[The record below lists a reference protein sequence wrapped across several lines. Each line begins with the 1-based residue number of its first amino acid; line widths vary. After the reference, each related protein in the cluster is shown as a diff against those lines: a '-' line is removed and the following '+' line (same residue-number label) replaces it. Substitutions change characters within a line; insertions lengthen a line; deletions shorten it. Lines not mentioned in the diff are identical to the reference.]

1 MRFRRSS
8 VAASKRLA
16 ARLNSVELPAA
27 TTIQPCGRACCPN
40 VLNCRNCSMAGASVS
55 DTQFASSSSKT
66 PCAMPVRLMLSC
78 TDAMISL
85 MVYSETVYVLPS
97 YLRSTRRGSPSALWR
112 VWCVMEYDRKL
123 MPHSWAACFTMAV
136 LPTPG
141 GPSRNIGRCISNGM
155 RYAPLSW
162 RERYAVMVSLT
173 CCFADSISIGAC
185 LSPLR
190 APRRGVLR
198 FRSLRAVPRRVP
210 ACWAL
215 RCVSCLR
222 SLRATPPWRC
232 VAFPRP
238 FPFTCF

>member
-1 MRFRRSS
+1 
-8 VAASKRLA
+8 
-16 ARLNSVELPAA
+16 
-27 TTIQPCGRACCPN
+27 
-40 VLNCRNCSMAGASVS
+40 
-55 DTQFASSSSKT
+55 
-66 PCAMPVRLMLSC
+66 MPVRLMLSC

-97 YLRSTRRGSPSALWR
+97 YSRSTRRGRPSALWR

-190 APRRGVLR
+190 APRRVVFPLAGRRVACRAFVRCVLR
-198 FRSLRAVPRRVP
+198 RPGAACRAQPVSHLCRALRYVP
-210 ACWAL
+210 AP
-215 RCVSCLR
+215 VSLYVLLK
-222 SLRATPPWRC
+222 SSSSSINVIAHGGIK
-232 VAFPRP
+232 F
-238 FPFTCF
+238 

>member
-1 MRFRRSS
+1 
-8 VAASKRLA
+8 
-16 ARLNSVELPAA
+16 
-27 TTIQPCGRACCPN
+27 
-40 VLNCRNCSMAGASVS
+40 
-55 DTQFASSSSKT
+55 
-66 PCAMPVRLMLSC
+66 MPVRLMLSC

-97 YLRSTRRGSPSALWR
+97 YSRSTRRGSPSALWR

-155 RYAPLSW
+155 RYAPLPW

-173 CCFADSISIGAC
+173 CCFADSISIDAC

-190 APRRGVLR
+190 APC
-198 FRSLRAVPRRVP
+198 RVVFP
-210 ACWAL
+210 LAG
-215 RCVSCLR
+215 
-222 SLRATPPWRC
+222 RC
-232 VAFPRP
+232 VACRAFVRCVLRRPGAALRSRARFPLRAFEVFLFEHKRHRP
-238 FPFTCF
+238 WRHQVLRPIWCEDKGGFVRRRAFREAGVPVRQADDPV